1 MQETKKKILEVKDSD
16 LGKFHLAVLYLV
28 FFRFFSCSNVH
39 SSGVWHCSTWG
50 YAMISRLC

>member
-1 MQETKKKILEVKDSD
+1 MQETKKTILEVKDSD

-39 SSGVWHCSTWG
+39 SSGVWHCST
-50 YAMISRLC
+50 